1 MRNRVQPIVGLLVV
15 VSGLVV
21 AGAPVRV
28 TTDRDPKADFSQLA
42 TYRWLPTPPYLTPH
56 DARDPGLVQEALDEP
71 IRAAVDRALG
81 DKRFKRAAST
91 KQPDFHVLYYAAF
104 STGMDA
110 NVLGAYYGYLTGWGS
125 PVLATPGPPPRLD
138 EGTLVIDILRAIA
151 PSPSGEAPPPAPSI
165 ERERNKSGGA
175 PSIPPSRRC
184 SRRFRTAGKSRP

>member
-1 MRNRVQPIVGLLVV
+1 MRNRVQPIVALLVV

-138 EGTLVIDILRAIA
+138 EGTLVIDILRADRA
-151 PSPSGEAPPPAPSI
+151 VALWRGTATGTVDRTRTKQ
-165 ERERNKSGGA
+165 ER
-175 PSIPPSRRC
+175 RRTID
-184 SRRFRTAGKSRP
+184 TAVAQMFATFPNGR

>member
-1 MRNRVQPIVGLLVV
+1 MRNRVQPTVALLVV

-138 EGTLVIDILRAIA
+138 EGTLVIDILRSDRAVA
-151 PSPSGEAPPPAPSI
+151 LWRGTATGTVDRTRTKQ
-165 ERERNKSGGA
+165 ER
-175 PSIPPSRRC
+175 RRTID
-184 SRRFRTAGKSRP
+184 TAVAQMFATFPNGR